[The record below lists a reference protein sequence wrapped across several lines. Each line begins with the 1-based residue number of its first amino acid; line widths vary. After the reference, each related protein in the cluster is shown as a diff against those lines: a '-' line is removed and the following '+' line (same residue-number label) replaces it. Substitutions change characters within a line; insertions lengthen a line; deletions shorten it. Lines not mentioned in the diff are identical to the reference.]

1 MYFVMKSNLHDL
13 KNLGNTSVN
22 WLQAVGIHSY
32 EDLHQIG
39 AVEAYIKIKK
49 RGFRVSKVLLYAI
62 QGALLNVHWNDLE
75 PGMKIDLVHE
85 AEDKLHQLEE
95 VS

>member
-1 MYFVMKSNLHDL
+1 MMKSNLHEL

-22 WLQAVGIHSY
+22 WLQAVGIHTY
-32 EDLHQIG
+32 DELRKIG

-62 QGALLNVHWNDLE
+62 QGALLDTHWNDLD
-75 PGMKIDLVHE
+75 PDLKDSLVHE
-85 AEDKLHQLEE
+85 AEEKLNQLEE

>member
-1 MYFVMKSNLHDL
+1 MKSDLHDL

-22 WLQAVGIHSY
+22 WLQAVGIHNY
-32 EDLHQIG
+32 EDLSQLG

-62 QGALLNVHWNDLE
+62 QGALLDVHWNDLE
-75 PGMKIDLVHE
+75 PGMKTSLVLE
-85 AEDKLHQLEE
+85 AEDKLNQLEA

>member
-1 MYFVMKSNLHDL
+1 MKSNLHDL

-22 WLQAVGIHSY
+22 WLQAVGIHNY
-32 EDLHQIG
+32 EDLRQLG

-62 QGALLNVHWNDLE
+62 QGALLDVHWNDLE
-75 PGMKIDLVHE
+75 PDMKVDLVHE